1 MFKIITSKHSFSEGD
16 YFLSD
21 LGKELL
27 YKLADET
34 IHGNL
39 DLCPFLP
46 VGFKCDSCPLSM
58 AIMETK
64 GLKSDDEWD
73 YSEDCN
79 KQITPTEFYNW
90 MYENWWRFLIK
101 EDGNSN
107 NTNDPETPKETI

>member
-21 LGKELL
+21 IGKEVL
-27 YKLADET
+27 YNLAYKT
-34 IHGNL
+34 IHEGL
-39 DLCPFLP
+39 DLCSFLP
-46 VGFKCDSCPLSM
+46 VGSRCNNCPVNM

-73 YSEDCN
+73 YSKDCTE
-79 KQITPTEFYNW
+79 QITANELYNW

-101 EDGNSN
+101 EDR
-107 NTNDPETPKETI
+107 KETEV

>member
-1 MFKIITSKHSFSEGD
+1 MFKFISSKHTFSGGD

-21 LGKELL
+21 IGKELL
-27 YKLADET
+27 YNLAYKT
-34 IHGNL
+34 IHEGL
-39 DLCPFLP
+39 DLCTYLS
-46 VGFKCDSCPLSM
+46 VEDRCNKCPLYM

-79 KQITPTEFYNW
+79 DQITKNEFYNW

-101 EDGNSN
+101 EDK
-107 NTNDPETPKETI
+107 KETEV